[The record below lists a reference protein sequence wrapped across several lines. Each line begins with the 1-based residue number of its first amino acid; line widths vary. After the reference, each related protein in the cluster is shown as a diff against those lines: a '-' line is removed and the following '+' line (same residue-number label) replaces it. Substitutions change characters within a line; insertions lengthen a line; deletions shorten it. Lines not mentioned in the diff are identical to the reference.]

1 MQPNIYGIRFSKI
14 GKVYHFDASHL
25 LELKVGEHV
34 IVETTRGRQ
43 IGEVVQ
49 QVANPVRPP
58 EGNWKPVERRA
69 SAADLLLRQS
79 WVQKQTAAMIECRA
93 RASELKLAVKIVT
106 AEYSFDGSRLTLM
119 FATENDE
126 KDEKV
131 DLKSLRKD
139 MQKTFSETLVEMR
152 QIGPRDV
159 AKMLGGMGACGLESR
174 CCSQFLTEFSP
185 ISIKMAKEQGISL
198 TPSEITGMCGR
209 LRCCLIYEYEQY
221 VAARK
226 ELPKRNKRVI
236 SPEGEGKVID
246 VYPLRNA
253 VLVELPAKNP
263 QERSLWKEFH
273 RDLLEPW
280 DELEALRRKSAS
292 PCDRHEGGGCDCG
305 KAAAET
311 TTTVVAEARISQE
324 ANVVTDSRRS
334 RESDSGTDSRR
345 GQRRDSGVDSR
356 PNRQTNHRPGA
367 QQPENRPAKE
377 TQTPANAQPESR
389 PNRKPENRKPG
400 KRDKKPGEQKQ
411 NRPPESPQNQKPGNK
426 PENRP
431 NRRKPFRKPDKKGPP
446 KEQQ

>member
-14 GKVYHFDASHL
+14 GKIYHFDASHL
-25 LELKVGEHV
+25 EEIKIGEHV
-34 IVETTRGRQ
+34 IVETARGRQ

-49 QVANPVRPP
+49 QIANPVRPP
-58 EGNWKPVERRA
+58 DGNWKPVERRA
-69 SAADLLLRQS
+69 SAADLLLRQT

-93 RASELKLAVKIVT
+93 RASELKLTVKIVA

-139 MQKTFSETLVEMR
+139 MQKTFSETQVDMR

-159 AKMLGGMGACGLESR
+159 AKMLGGMGACGLETR
-174 CCSQFLTEFSP
+174 CCSKFLTEFSP

-263 QERSLWKEFH
+263 QERPLWKEFH

-280 DELEALRRKSAS
+280 DELEALRRKSAA

-305 KAAAET
+305 KATSEKQAESPISEQAVTSPLPAAQ
-311 TTTVVAEARISQE
+311 AEIHPGDQAEPRK
-324 ANVVTDSRRS
+324 TDKPSN
-334 RESDSGTDSRR
+334 
-345 GQRRDSGVDSR
+345 R
-356 PNRQTNHRPGA
+356 PGRKQGDRKGGKPANRQG
-367 QQPENRPAKE
+367 
-377 TQTPANAQPESR
+377 AQPE
-389 PNRKPENRKPG
+389 
-400 KRDKKPGEQKQ
+400 KQ
-411 NRPPESPQNQKPGNK
+411 SGPK

-431 NRRKPFRKPDKKGPP
+431 NRRKPFRKPGKKVQPKGPN
-446 KEQQ
+446 ERS